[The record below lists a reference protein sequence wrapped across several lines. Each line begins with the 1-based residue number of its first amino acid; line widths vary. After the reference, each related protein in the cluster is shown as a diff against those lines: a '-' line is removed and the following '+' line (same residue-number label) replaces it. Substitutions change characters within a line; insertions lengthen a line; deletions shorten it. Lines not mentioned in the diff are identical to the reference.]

1 MKIIW
6 WVIIIAIIAVLV
18 YLGFFGAKE
27 ETTEVPAGA
36 SVTETVEGVVDS
48 GAAATV
54 TE

>member
-1 MKIIW
+1 MKTIW

-18 YLGFFGAKE
+18 YLSFANKKE

-36 SVTETVEGVVDS
+36 SVTETVEGAAN
-48 GAAATV
+48 GAAAAV